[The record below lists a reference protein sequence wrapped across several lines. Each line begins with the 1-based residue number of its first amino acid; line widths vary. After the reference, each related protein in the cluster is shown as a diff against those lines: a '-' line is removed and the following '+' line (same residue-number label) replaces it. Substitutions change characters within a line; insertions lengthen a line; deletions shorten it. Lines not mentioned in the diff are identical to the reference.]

1 MALPTH
7 LARARAHGIRAF
19 VDRVAAVLSL
29 AALGVVAGAGMVM
42 AQPQSTQPSTQPAS
56 TQPADSGD
64 TLTIDG
70 MTARISQIESA
81 TGVDEAARTRLLE
94 LYKNARTQLQA
105 ARTFETKAAE
115 FEKARL
121 DAPAQLEAQKQRLAE
136 RTTTQPTTTQAATQ
150 PADTD
155 ESTSQP
161 AGDLSGKTLQ
171 VLEQELATAEAEKIA
186 TAQVFSSYGDDAKAR
201 ADRLAA
207 IPDLVSGLRKQLD
220 AVVAELDAPVD
231 ISSELTLAQRTAQ
244 LARKRAIEA
253 EIRAYETE
261 SRTIEARRELVSVM
275 RDLARLEMRAANKA
289 YNRVRRKVTAQRKA
303 DAEAQQELARR
314 ELQSAPA
321 VVRELAERNLELSQ
335 ERARLTELGTRV
347 SREVASTKNAS
358 EELNKQFRA
367 IKEQVR
373 TIGLT
378 DEIGLLLRRER
389 ARLPDAR
396 RYERRIAA
404 RKSEFTRAKIEEINL
419 EAERDALADIEAAVQ
434 SKLAALPAIEDE
446 KKRAELES
454 RVRELLTNQKDFL
467 QSLKTTYEKYGSDLA
482 ALSTAER
489 ETAIIVEGVAQF
501 IDENVL
507 WIRSTGLIHTARL
520 PEDWASQIAVGWS
533 TLVRT
538 LIADAQRDKVS
549 YAIAAI
555 VVLLLVLPRRRLNKS
570 LATIAERTTRV
581 YEDRFRLSI
590 WALLITLYLAILWP
604 AIIYFFARRLDIAM
618 QAGPVGNALASADFY
633 DFMESIA
640 GALRRMAV
648 MVLLLSTARQVCR
661 RRGLASAH
669 FRWRSEG
676 IAILRR
682 NITWALPV
690 VVPAGLII
698 WACEGTPDNAWRD
711 LVGRGAFV
719 IAMIIMS
726 ILLWRVLRPHGGLL
740 SGYLERNKS
749 GWIDDLKWIWYPLGF
764 GTPIVLAV
772 AACLGYYYT
781 ALQIETRMM
790 LTLWLILALVFAN
803 GLLVRYLLVAQRRI
817 AIEQI
822 RLKREAEH
830 AKAMEAPAT
839 TVDGSVAQP
848 LVIDKS
854 VDLAVVHTQTRSLL
868 TGLMLA
874 LLVLGA
880 YAIWVDILP
889 AFKFLNRIELWTHT
903 RQVMETVDGATVE
916 KTRVENVTLSNV
928 GVALIVAIVAFV
940 LSRNVPGLLEV
951 TLLQKLPLT
960 NAGRYAITTVSR
972 YVLALIGMVV
982 AFGAIGVGWSQ
993 VQWLAAAITVGLGFG
1008 LQEIFANFVSGLII
1022 LFEQPI
1028 RPGDVVTVGDRTGS
1042 VVRIRIRATTLLDGD
1057 RKELIIPNKDF
1068 VTGRILNWTL
1078 SDSITRMVFTIRV
1091 AHGVDVAKVEMLL
1104 KQAISGLPDIV
1115 DDPAPSTQLTTIGET
1130 GVTYELRVFVRSLD
1144 GRQRVESEVNNRIL
1158 RSFAEAGIEFPVE
1171 RREVYFERGRPA
1183 DSPQSSS
1190 EKP

>member
-1 MALPTH
+1 M
-7 LARARAHGIRAF
+7 
-19 VDRVAAVLSL
+19 
-29 AALGVVAGAGMVM
+29 VVATGPELLF

-56 TQPADSGD
+56 TQPSESGD

-81 TGVDEAARTRLLE
+81 TGVDEAARTKLLE
-94 LYKNARTQLQA
+94 LYKNARTQLQS
-105 ARTFETKAAE
+105 ARAFEAKAVE

-121 DAPAQLEAQKQRLAE
+121 DAPAQLEALKQRLAE
-136 RTTTQPTTTQAATQ
+136 RTTTQPTTAPTATQ
-150 PADTD
+150 PDKT
-155 ESTSQP
+155 EETTSKP
-161 AGDLSGKTLQ
+161 AGDLTGKTLQ
-171 VLEQELATAEAEKIA
+171 LLEQELATAQAEKDA
-186 TAQVFSSYGDDAKAR
+186 TAQVFTSYGDESKAR
-201 ADRLAA
+201 ADRLTA

-231 ISSELTLAQRTAQ
+231 VSSELTLAQRTAH

-261 SRTIEARRELVSVM
+261 SRSIEARRELVSVM

-289 YNRVRRKVTAQRKA
+289 FNRVRRVVTAQRKA

-335 ERARLTELGTRV
+335 DRARLTESGTRV
-347 SREVASTKNAS
+347 SREVASVTNAS
-358 EELNKQFRA
+358 EEYEKQFRS
-367 IKEQVR
+367 IKSQVS

-378 DEIGLLLRRER
+378 DEIGVLLRRER
-389 ARLPDAR
+389 ARLPDVR
-396 RYERRIAA
+396 RFERRIAA
-404 RKSEFTRAKIEEINL
+404 RKSEITRAKLEEINL
-419 EAERDALADIEAAVQ
+419 EAERDALADIDAAVRN
-434 SKLAALPAIEDE
+434 KLAALPPIEDE
-446 KKRAELES
+446 KKSSELEG

-467 QSLKTTYEKYGSDLA
+467 QSLKSTYEKYGSDLV
-482 ALSTAER
+482 ALSKAED
-489 ETAIIVEGVAQF
+489 ETARIVRGVTQF

-507 WIRSTGLIHTARL
+507 WIRSTGMIHTARL
-520 PEDWASQIAVGWS
+520 PEDWAAQVAVGWS

-555 VVLLLVLPRRRLNKS
+555 VVLLLILPRRRLNKS

-604 AIIYFFARRLDIAM
+604 AIIYFLARRLDIAM

-633 DFMESIA
+633 DFMESMA
-640 GALRRMAV
+640 GAMRRMAV
-648 MVLLLSTARQVCR
+648 MVLLLTVARQVCR
-661 RRGLASAH
+661 KRGLASAH

-682 NITWALPV
+682 TLAWVMPV
-690 VVPAGLII
+690 AVPAGLII

-726 ILLWRVLRPHGGLL
+726 VLLWRVLRPQGGLL
-740 SGYLERNKS
+740 AGYLERNKG
-749 GWIDDLKWIWYPLGF
+749 GWIDDLKWIWYPVGF
-764 GTPIVLAV
+764 GTPIVLAA

-830 AKAMEAPAT
+830 AKAMEAPAAT
-839 TVDGSVAQP
+839 SDGSAAPPIV
-848 LVIDKS
+848 LDKS
-854 VDLAVVHTQTRSLL
+854 VDLAAVHTQTRSLL

-874 LLVLGA
+874 LLVLGT

-889 AFKFLNRIELWTHT
+889 AFKFLNRIELWSHT
-903 RQVMETVDGATVE
+903 RQVMETTPDGTTVE
-916 KTRVENVTLSNV
+916 RTRLENVTLSNV
-928 GVALIVAIVAFV
+928 GVALIVAIVAIV
-940 LSRNVPGLLEV
+940 LSRNLPGLLEV

-972 YVLALIGMVV
+972 YVLALIGVVV

-1028 RPGDVVTVGDRTGS
+1028 RPGDIVTVGNQTGMVS
-1042 VVRIRIRATTLLDGD
+1042 KIRIRATTLLDPD

-1078 SDSITRMVFTIRV
+1078 TDSITRLVFPVGVAYGTDPARVEAVLLGTI
-1091 AHGVDVAKVEMLL
+1091 K
-1104 KQAISGLPDIV
+1104 GLPDIT
-1115 DDPAPSTQLTTIGET
+1115 DDPAPAVVFMGFGDSSLNF
-1130 GVTYELRVFVRSLD
+1130 ELRIHVNTLD
-1144 GRQRVESEVNNRIL
+1144 ARQRLQNEVNKRIL
-1158 RSFAEAGIEFPVE
+1158 ETFAEAKLEIPYPQRDLHIRTV
-1171 RREVYFERGRPA
+1171 VPA
-1183 DSPQSSS
+1183 VQIRMT
-1190 EKP
+1190 EKPEP